1 MESSRS
7 ASRQQRCARSCP
19 ATKID
24 LQFVNVRPDDQDQR
38 TKTRAI
44 VRANAAHFH
53 WRHNRPPQEKA
64 IVEQSGRGTVFLHD
78 KRRPMNSTQGG
89 PNVNPLPSYNCDFSQ
104 RLSQSLHHA
113 EVVLPALF
121 PDGANSSN
129 VRASLIQMSISNP
142 CVLHIFITGALTN
155 SPQGTL
161 GDTPSDRIALD
172 MFRSRAEMVRSL
184 SIAIKDPVEAC
195 KDINIFAIVA
205 LAKAGKFQKV
215 EEMPLKT
222 PKQGPLKSLQLLNWL
237 ALSEIDPIHFDG
249 LSKLIELKGGLEKIE
264 IPGLAALISIAGL
277 LVGTRE
283 CTAPRFPVV
292 PLSCLSREFI
302 FHGQGMGF
310 GTDQD
315 LYMVLSMLDSYTIMI
330 DDFCEGRKIVTASV
344 LIDHRNTTQHA
355 LLSLPPRVGRVTDLQ
370 L

>member
-1 MESSRS
+1 
-7 ASRQQRCARSCP
+7 
-19 ATKID
+19 
-24 LQFVNVRPDDQDQR
+24 
-38 TKTRAI
+38 
-44 VRANAAHFH
+44 
-53 WRHNRPPQEKA
+53 
-64 IVEQSGRGTVFLHD
+64 
-78 KRRPMNSTQGG
+78 
-89 PNVNPLPSYNCDFSQ
+89 
-104 RLSQSLHHA
+104 
-113 EVVLPALF
+113 
-121 PDGANSSN
+121 
-129 VRASLIQMSISNP
+129 MSISNP

-330 DDFCEGRKIVTASV
+330 DDFCEGRKIEYDAACFAFTPAEGGLLVTFPLPYSV
-344 LIDHRNTTQHA
+344 APFKYLVTQLRIALTEWDGDDHMLVWVLTMGGIGATG
-355 LLSLPPRVGRVTDLQ
+355 LGKRVWFMKKLQDAAMRIGVRSWIELRDIIKRGLWHEATNDRDGQDLW
-370 L
+370 LESRIAN